1 MKKLFTETTQIDRGL
16 IRRAVESAARLFGY
30 DYETAHQRMTN
41 RLNIMGWHNPDIKP
55 SQLVETKPV
64 ESKPVVVEA
73 EVIEDELPF

>member
-1 MKKLFTETTQIDRGL
+1 
-16 IRRAVESAARLFGY
+16 
-30 DYETAHQRMTN
+30 MTN